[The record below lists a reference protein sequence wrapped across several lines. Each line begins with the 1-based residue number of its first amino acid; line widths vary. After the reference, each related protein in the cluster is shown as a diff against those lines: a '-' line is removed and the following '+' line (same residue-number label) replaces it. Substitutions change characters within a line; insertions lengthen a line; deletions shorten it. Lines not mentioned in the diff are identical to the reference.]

1 MIIIS
6 RGLKIEGDLRQKPFA
21 KVIQYANPLASLSH
35 HFLGGFTMK
44 KALAALTVAFSAC
57 LATGVSAQSITVGF
71 SQIGSESGWRAAETT
86 VTRQE
91 AEKRGV
97 DLKFA
102 DAQQKQENQIK
113 AIRGFIAQGVDAIL
127 VAPVVATGWDAVLKE
142 AKEEEIPV
150 ILLDRQ
156 IEAPDDL
163 YLTAV
168 TSDQVHEGKVA
179 GDWLVKE
186 VGDKDCKV
194 MELQGTTGS
203 SPAINRKKGF
213 EEAIASHA
221 NITITR
227 SQTGDFTRTK
237 GKEVMESFIKA
248 EGGGKDICAV
258 YAHNDDMAVGAI
270 QAIKEAGLKPGT
282 DIKIVSI
289 DSVPDIFQ
297 AMASGEAN
305 ATVELT
311 PNMAGPAFDA
321 IEAFKEK
328 GTVPPKWIQTE
339 SKLYTQADDPKAVYE
354 AKKGLGY

>member
-1 MIIIS
+1 MNKFVTRLAAAS
-6 RGLKIEGDLRQKPFA
+6 ALSM
-21 KVIQYANPLASLSH
+21 LASTA
-35 HFLGGFTMK
+35 F
-44 KALAALTVAFSAC
+44 AASL
-57 LATGVSAQSITVGF
+57 TVGF

-86 VTRQE
+86 VTQNQAKE
-91 AEKRGV
+91 RGI

-113 AIRGFIAQGVDAIL
+113 AVRGFIAQGVDAIL
-127 VAPVVATGWDAVLKE
+127 IAPVVATGWDDVLKE
-142 AKEEEIPV
+142 AKEADIPV

-156 IEAPDDL
+156 IEAPDSL

-179 GDWLVKE
+179 GDWLVKD
-186 VGDKDCKV
+186 VGAKPCKV
-194 MELQGTTGS
+194 VELQGTTGS

-213 EEAIASHA
+213 EQAIAGHA
-221 NITITR
+221 NITIAR

-282 DIKIVSI
+282 DIKVVSI
-289 DSVPDIFQ
+289 DAVPDIFL
-297 AMASGEAN
+297 AMAAGEAN

-321 IEAFKEK
+321 LEAYLKDK
-328 GTVPPKWIQTE
+328 KAPAKWIQTE
-339 SKLYTQADDPKAVYE
+339 SKLYTQADNPKAVYE
-354 AKKGLGY
+354 SKKGLGY